1 MFCCIGCLFQFMHD
15 FFYFNQF
22 DTVFFFFKEFG
33 DKKLV
38 YVICLIF
45 YIGPDSFLILEPRIK
60 RYAAIRKLTLL
71 LESAGYP
78 VYEVGRS

>member
-45 YIGPDSFLILEPRIK
+45 YIGGSD
-60 RYAAIRKLTLL
+60 
-71 LESAGYP
+71 
-78 VYEVGRS
+78 